1 MTDAVRRSD
10 ALRSRGTPDA
20 ERREVEEEDKRLA
33 AERKKIVRDSPKL
46 TGAKLEARLLRTW
59 QRPSGVIGWLATVDH
74 KEIGRRYIVTAL
86 IFLALAGVLALLM
99 RMQLARPDNNMIGA
113 SRYNELFTMHGSTM
127 MFLFAV
133 PVMEG
138 VSIFIIPLML
148 GTRSTAFPRLNAFSY
163 FMYLFGGLLLW
174 GAFALNIG
182 PDIGWFA
189 YTPLS
194 GPQFSPGKRAD
205 IWAQMITFTEVAAIS
220 AAIVIVAT
228 ILKARAPGMTLARMP
243 LFAWTMLVVGIMIM
257 LAMPAV
263 ALASS
268 MLISDRLVGTHFY
281 NAYEHGDALLWQHLF
296 WFFGHPE
303 VYIIFLP
310 ATGFMSS
317 MVETFSRRPIFAYPV
332 VVLALISTG
341 ILAFGLWVHHMFAT
355 GLPRVGYS
363 FYTAASMTV
372 AIPTGL
378 QIFCWLATMWD
389 GRPRFQVPMLYV
401 VAFIVTFVIGGLSGV
416 IIASVPLDLE
426 LHDTYFIVAHFH
438 YVLIGGAVFP
448 LLGVLTFWYPKMTG
462 RMMDETLGKISFWM
476 VFLGFQLAFFPM
488 HFSGLLGMPR
498 RVYTYPAGLG
508 LELPNLLSSIG
519 AFVVGAAVLLFV
531 INGIK
536 SLYLGALAPDDPWG
550 GSTLEWATSS
560 PPPPYNFAHVPAVE
574 SKAPMWD
581 QQVEMPVITGLRVD
595 EKETL
600 LTTVVAAAPDLREP
614 VPEPSLWPFI
624 AAIAIGVVFITSI
637 FSPWSLTIGLV
648 PCAIALTAWFWP
660 KEIKRNP
667 EPVIS

>member
-1 MTDAVRRSD
+1 MNEPARIREQDEQLAR
-10 ALRSRGTPDA
+10 
-20 ERREVEEEDKRLA
+20 ERRKVA
-33 AERKKIVRDSPKL
+33 RDGPKL
-46 TGAKLEARLLRTW
+46 TGAKLEARLDRTW
-59 QRPSGVIGWLATVDH
+59 RRPAGILGWLATVDH

-86 IFLALAGVLALLM
+86 LFLALGGLLSLAM
-99 RMQLARPDNNMIGA
+99 RVQLARPDSNLI
-113 SRYNELFTMHGSTM
+113 SPERYNQLFTMHGSTM

-138 VSIFIIPLML
+138 VAVFIIPLMI

-163 FMYLFGGLLLW
+163 YMYLFGGLMLW
-174 GAFALNIG
+174 VAFLLNIG

-194 GPQFSPGKRAD
+194 GPQFSPGHRAD
-205 IWAQMITFTEVAAIS
+205 IWAQMITFTEVSALAA
-220 AAIVIVAT
+220 AVVLVCT

-243 LFAWTMLVVGIMIM
+243 LFAWAMLVVAVMIIFS
-257 LAMPAV
+257 MPSV
-263 ALASS
+263 ALCSS
-268 MLISDRLVGTHFY
+268 MLISDRLIGTNFY
-281 NAYEHGDALLWQHLF
+281 NAAEHGDALLWQHLF

-310 ATGFMSS
+310 ATGFVS
-317 MVETFSRRPIFAYPV
+317 VITETFCRRPIFAYPV

-363 FYTAASMTV
+363 FYTSASMTV

-401 VAFIVTFVIGGLSGV
+401 VGFIITFVIGGLSGV
-416 IIASVPLDLE
+416 IIAAVPLDLQ

-448 LLGVLTFWYPKMTG
+448 LLGILTYWYPKITG
-462 RMMDETLGKISFWM
+462 RMMSETLGKIGFWM
-476 VFLGFQLAFFPM
+476 IFLGFQLAFFPM
-488 HFSGLLGMPR
+488 HFAGLLGMPR

-508 LELPNLLSSIG
+508 LELPNMLSSIG
-519 AFVVGAAVLLFV
+519 AFVVAAAVLLFV
-531 INGIK
+531 INGLY
-536 SLYLGALAPDDPWG
+536 SLYRGPTAPPNPWG
-550 GSTLEWATSS
+550 AASLEWATSS
-560 PPPPYNFAHVPAVE
+560 PPPPYNFAHIPVVE
-574 SKAPMWD
+574 SRTPLWD
-581 QQVEMPVITGLRVD
+581 AGDELPVVTGLRVD
-595 EKETL
+595 EKEIL

-614 VPEPSLWPFI
+614 VPEPSLWPLIVACAVGILFI
-624 AAIAIGVVFITSI
+624 SSI
-637 FSPWSLTIGLV
+637 FSPWAVVFGTV
-648 PCAIALTAWFWP
+648 PSAIAAAAWFWP
-660 KEIKRNP
+660 KELKRHP